1 MKLMLFR
8 IIQEQVNNI
17 IRHSH
22 ANNIIITLQADRKD
36 LKLFIADDEKGYDPQ
51 LIKKGLG
58 LTNIINRVELFD
70 GNAEVVTSP
79 GEGCFLQV
87 RIPLTEWQ

>member
-17 IRHSH
+17 IRHAN
-22 ANNIIITLQADRKD
+22 ANNIIITLEADATD
-36 LKLFIADDEKGYDPQ
+36 LKLFIADDGKGYDPQ

-70 GNAEVVTSP
+70 GNADIITSP
-79 GEGCFLQV
+79 GNGCFLQV
-87 RIPLTEWQ
+87 RIPLREWQ